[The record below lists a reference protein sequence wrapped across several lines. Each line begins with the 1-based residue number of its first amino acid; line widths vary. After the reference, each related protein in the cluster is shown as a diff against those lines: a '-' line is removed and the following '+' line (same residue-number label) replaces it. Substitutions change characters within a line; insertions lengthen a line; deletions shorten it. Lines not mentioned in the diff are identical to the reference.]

1 MPATHALRCTRH
13 FVRAVPA
20 QFTNT
25 TREFVTLTHRS
36 LEEASTKNPM
46 ERQPSTFGLKRQ
58 KSRSIYPTME
68 TEDEEESLHKSV
80 HPMTRQNSRHEI
92 VKGDDITFGQR
103 MLSTVEVMVS
113 KIFPAGFGWQ
123 GASIVAGDYM
133 GLDDSSAGFALA
145 TGVGDFTGVF
155 VGHTGYY
162 MLKKIFYDE
171 SISMEHEAQTGLLLA
186 SAAFCSG
193 TVWQPV
199 VNFCHMTNMGF
210 NASVALT
217 TAVCGGAFFG
227 GLRAGR
233 VLYAPRF
240 EGIEEGN
247 FDNLKNDAALS
258 LSIGAATGCFVG
270 TDISYSDNWLRPIV
284 GIEEGISVPTGM
296 CVAGTSTALGFL
308 SLQSVQNVIVPKGK
322 NWID

>member
-1 MPATHALRCTRH
+1 
-13 FVRAVPA
+13 
-20 QFTNT
+20 
-25 TREFVTLTHRS
+25 
-36 LEEASTKNPM
+36 
-46 ERQPSTFGLKRQ
+46 
-58 KSRSIYPTME
+58 
-68 TEDEEESLHKSV
+68 
-80 HPMTRQNSRHEI
+80 
-92 VKGDDITFGQR
+92 
-103 MLSTVEVMVS
+103 
-113 KIFPAGFGWQ
+113 
-123 GASIVAGDYM
+123 
-133 GLDDSSAGFALA
+133 
-145 TGVGDFTGVF
+145 
-155 VGHTGYY
+155 
-162 MLKKIFYDE
+162 
-171 SISMEHEAQTGLLLA
+171 
-186 SAAFCSG
+186 
-193 TVWQPV
+193 
-199 VNFCHMTNMGF
+199 
-210 NASVALT
+210 LT

>member
-1 MPATHALRCTRH
+1 MSIHA
-13 FVRAVPA
+13 V
-20 QFTNT
+20 
-25 TREFVTLTHRS
+25 
-36 LEEASTKNPM
+36 ASTCRKAGQLRIPLARAFMSTPTFYNGVTAQEMKNLP
-46 ERQPSTFGLKRQ
+46 RTKSIGLKRQ
-58 KSRSIYPTME
+58 KSRSIDPTVE
-68 TEDEEESLHKSV
+68 TNEEDVPVLSHNST
-80 HPMTRQNSRHEI
+80 HPMTRQLSRHEI
-92 VKGDDITFGQR
+92 PQERETSLSQP

-308 SLQSVQNVIVPKGK
+308 SLQSVQNVVVPKGK